1 MTLTTISFGLF
12 IRRLLYKECEFILYF
27 GCKLNAMKNRKRE
40 IRFKGYMYGV
50 IAYVIVYFIQAFIFE
65 IENKWF
71 PAIVALISALVAA
84 QKLSEK

>member
-1 MTLTTISFGLF
+1 
-12 IRRLLYKECEFILYF
+12 
-27 GCKLNAMKNRKRE
+27 
-40 IRFKGYMYGV
+40 MYGV

-71 PAIVALISALVAA
+71 PAIVALITALVAA